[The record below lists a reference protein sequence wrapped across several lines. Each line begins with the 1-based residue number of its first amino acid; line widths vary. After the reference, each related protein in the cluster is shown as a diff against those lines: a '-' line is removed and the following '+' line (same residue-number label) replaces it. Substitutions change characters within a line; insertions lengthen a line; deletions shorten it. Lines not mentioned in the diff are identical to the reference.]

1 PGLVAPSAGVMAL
14 PPRDGCDWSSS
25 AIGAPSRPVPQE
37 SVSADECDPGPTGC
51 QANTRWFSCCGTCRG
66 SAEHPAVNLLGRPL
80 PCEDGTVFPRGSLQA
95 APDVVRGRSYRFAG
109 KQSFN
114 IGGLKCHEA
123 RRSMTSRFTPL
134 PRVLAPRPLWW
145 CEASRR
151 PTTP

>member
-1 PGLVAPSAGVMAL
+1 
-14 PPRDGCDWSSS
+14 
-25 AIGAPSRPVPQE
+25 
-37 SVSADECDPGPTGC
+37 GPTGC

-95 APDVVRGRSYRFAG
+95 APDVVRARFYRFAG

-145 CEASRR
+145 CEASRSEEHTSELQSR
-151 PTTP
+151 FDLVCRLLLEKTKPRGSDTTY